1 MGKVKGR
8 SASRE
13 RKRSLSTSLA
23 ERISSKKLRKRSS
36 DSDDSPVRDKS
47 LSPGTKEILA
57 YKKEKAL
64 KLLKLKKAYSDES
77 DDEVQEVTPSEKPVD
92 EKEDAGG
99 NNSDSS
105 DESIDEVERLRLQ
118 ALVTLKGKK
127 EEEIEIEKKLEKE
140 KAVTPKKAAIA
151 EVTSSHDDASEVVQK
166 KAKKSK
172 KSKDRAAEARELIE
186 SLVTKKKMDSDSDS
200 EKKKKKKKKRKK
212 KDSSS
217 ESSSD
222 SSDSDSD
229 SSDSASTSLDLKK
242 AWEDIKSKWEKKIKV
257 KKSKGLTWHVFID
270 SAKSLLNIV
279 NMPID
284 HPGT

>member
-64 KLLKLKKAYSDES
+64 KLKKPYSDES
-77 DDEVQEVTPSEKPVD
+77 DDEVQEVTPSEKPVE

-186 SLVTKKKMDSDSDS
+186 SLVTKKK
-200 EKKKKKKKKRKK
+200 KGN
-212 KDSSS
+212 
-217 ESSSD
+217 
-222 SSDSDSD
+222 
-229 SSDSASTSLDLKK
+229 
-242 AWEDIKSKWEKKIKV
+242 
-257 KKSKGLTWHVFID
+257 KKSK
-270 SAKSLLNIV
+270 KSS
-279 NMPID
+279 D
-284 HPGT
+284 

>member
-92 EKEDAGG
+92 EKEDAVG

-127 EEEIEIEKKLEKE
+127 EEEIELEKKLEKE
-140 KAVTPKKAAIA
+140 REVAPKKAAIA
-151 EVTSSHDDASEVVQK
+151 EVTSSHDDASEVVEK
-166 KAKKSK
+166 KAKK
-172 KSKDRAAEARELIE
+172 
-186 SLVTKKKMDSDSDS
+186 KKKRDSDSDS
-200 EKKKKKKKKRKK
+200 KKKKKKKKKRKK

-242 AWEDIKSKWEKKIKV
+242 AWEDIKSKWEKKI
-257 KKSKGLTWHVFID
+257 
-270 SAKSLLNIV
+270 
-279 NMPID
+279 
-284 HPGT
+284 